1 MCLAQAYLSE
11 NPPEEGVGGSL
22 QDEGYHDVTASVIH
36 FGLKIIANK
45 NIYLRIQCR
54 CRIQKEFEKKISH
67 CKIIYGNT

>member
-11 NPPEEGVGGSL
+11 NPPEEGVGG
-22 QDEGYHDVTASVIH
+22 GHYRMVVTASVIH

-54 CRIQKEFEKKISH
+54 FRIQKEFEKKNLTLQN
-67 CKIIYGNT
+67 YL